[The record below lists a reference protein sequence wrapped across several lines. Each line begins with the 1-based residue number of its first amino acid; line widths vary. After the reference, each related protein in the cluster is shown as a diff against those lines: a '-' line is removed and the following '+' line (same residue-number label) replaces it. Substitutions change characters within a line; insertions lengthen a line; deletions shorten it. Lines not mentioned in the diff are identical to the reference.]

1 MTKKYV
7 FGVLLNIAAIIFFFV
22 PFAILFIV
30 RYDSWV
36 TTETTKISVGVM
48 LGLFYAILVLR
59 GALKQMSP
67 KLTTIIS
74 MGVFL
79 ALLWFFDSIINDLF
93 FIVFSVMIGYILFIG
108 LNSWGKRQIEI
119 AKIYKDETVR
129 VVARTTATTSSTSIN
144 SI

>member
-129 VVARTTATTSSTSIN
+129 VVARTTATMSSTSIN

>member
-7 FGVLLNIAAIIFFFV
+7 FGVLLNISAIIFFFV
-22 PFAILFIV
+22 PFAILFII

-36 TTETTKISVGVM
+36 STETTKISVGVM
-48 LGLFYAILVLR
+48 IGLGYAILVLR

-79 ALLWFFDSIINDLF
+79 ALLWFFDSILNDLF
-93 FIVFSVMIGYILFIG
+93 FIVFSVMIGYIFFIG

-129 VVARTTATTSSTSIN
+129 VVARNVASSSTNIN

>member
-7 FGVLLNIAAIIFFFV
+7 FGVLLNVAAIIFFFV
-22 PFAILFIV
+22 PFAILFII

-79 ALLWFFDSIINDLF
+79 ALLWFFDSILNDLF
-93 FIVFSVMIGYILFIG
+93 FIVFSIMIGYILFIG
-108 LNSWGKRQIEI
+108 LNAWGKRQIEI

-129 VVARTTATTSSTSIN
+129 VTARNVTSTSTNIH

>member
-7 FGVLLNIAAIIFFFV
+7 FGVLLNVAAIIFFFV

-36 TTETTKISVGVM
+36 TAETTKISVGVM

-59 GALKQMSP
+59 GAFKRMSP

-79 ALLWFFDSIINDLF
+79 ALLWFFDSILNDLF
-93 FIVFSVMIGYILFIG
+93 FIVFSIMIGYILFIG

-129 VVARTTATTSSTSIN
+129 VTARNVTSTSTDIH

>member
-129 VVARTTATTSSTSIN
+129 VVARTTVTTSSTSIN